1 MNEIIL
7 AIIVVL
13 ILLLILVCLFLFTI
27 KRVNIL
33 VKKIFVDKLQEY
45 DFLIE
50 DKEKKVEELNKD
62 IWNDVEKFYSS
73 LDTFEFKNVTFSYG
87 NDDVLED
94 TSLSLKKGDFAAITG
109 ISGIGKSTMMKMM
122 LGVLHPSEGTV
133 HFNTENGE
141 FVPGKKYCNLFSYV
155 PQGNAIFSGTVAD
168 NLRIVRP
175 EATEYR

>member
-62 IWNDVEKFYSS
+62 IETKKSNEKELQDTYDSRSRVAHKCIIDEHFGGVYYKCWNW
-73 LDTFEFKNVTFSYG
+73 
-87 NDDVLED
+87 
-94 TSLSLKKGDFAAITG
+94 
-109 ISGIGKSTMMKMM
+109 
-122 LGVLHPSEGTV
+122 
-133 HFNTENGE
+133 
-141 FVPGKKYCNLFSYV
+141 
-155 PQGNAIFSGTVAD
+155 
-168 NLRIVRP
+168 
-175 EATEYR
+175 